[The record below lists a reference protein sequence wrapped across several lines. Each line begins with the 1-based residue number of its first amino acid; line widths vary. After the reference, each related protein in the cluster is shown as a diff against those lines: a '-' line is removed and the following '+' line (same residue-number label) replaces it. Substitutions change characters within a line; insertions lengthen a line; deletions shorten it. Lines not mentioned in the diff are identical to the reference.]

1 LSQNTKVFNFLVDG
15 GKATAGPPIG
25 PALGPL
31 GLNVMQVVKRINELT
46 ADYAGMLATVINAL
60 ALKEALLKQQVP
72 AEVQSALPVE
82 KLPGRL
88 SVKRQLSL

>member
-1 LSQNTKVFNFLVDG
+1 MSQNTKVFNFLVDG

-46 ADYAGMLATVINAL
+46 ADYAGMRVPVKVI
-60 ALKEALLKQQVP
+60 VD
-72 AEVQSALPVE
+72 VE
-82 KLPGRL
+82 KKTFEVEVGTP
-88 SVKRQLSL
+88 